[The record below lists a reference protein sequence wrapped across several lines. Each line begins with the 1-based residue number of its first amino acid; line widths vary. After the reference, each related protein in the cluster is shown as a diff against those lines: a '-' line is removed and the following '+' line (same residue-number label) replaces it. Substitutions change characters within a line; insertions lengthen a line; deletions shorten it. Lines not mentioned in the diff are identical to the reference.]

1 MKNIKEYLINC
12 LLEENIITD
21 AEVDYWYYR
30 LEMYEGKMIHLL
42 IIVFNCLLSKDKVA
56 FLVYVIAFSLLRTHT
71 GGYHSNSKLRC
82 IFLSTLWYALVNFIV
97 IPHVAGGSMS
107 YELTVFT
114 IISIITI
121 LVFAPVNHPNLNLD
135 YGEYVQL
142 KKIVRITLF
151 IEIIVAVILLLCE
164 MPYYHSIV
172 VSIISC
178 ALFIII
184 SKIFR
189 QEVKCHE
196 ED

>member
-97 IPHVAGGSMS
+97 IPHVAGGSQS
-107 YELTVFT
+107 NYSSGVVANDASFDSGWEWSEDYS
-114 IISIITI
+114 SIHKLYTSRSSSAYSTAY
-121 LVFAPVNHPNLNLD
+121 LSAD
-135 YGEYVQL
+135 
-142 KKIVRITLF
+142 
-151 IEIIVAVILLLCE
+151 
-164 MPYYHSIV
+164 
-172 VSIISC
+172 
-178 ALFIII
+178 
-184 SKIFR
+184 
-189 QEVKCHE
+189 
-196 ED
+196 